1 MKQLCSL
8 ALDTAQSRGAS
19 YADVRIIETRRESIE
34 TKNEGVASMRRT
46 EDLGFG
52 VRVIANGS
60 WGFAA
65 SREVTREAVEQTAA
79 QAVAIAQA
87 SARVKHEAVRLTP
100 EPACED
106 AWKTPVKRDPFEV
119 PPQEKIGLLLRI
131 NAELM
136 RVKGVK
142 VAQGTMNFVREHQ
155 TFASTEGSFIE
166 QDLTRSGVGYSA
178 TAVGHDD
185 VQKRSYPA
193 SFRGL
198 WMGKGYEL
206 IEELPLLEHAGQ
218 TAEEAVALLTA
229 DQCPSGTR
237 DLILSG
243 DQLALQIHESVGH
256 PTELDRVLG
265 TEANYAGTS
274 FATVDK
280 LKNLRYASP
289 MVTIVADSTLVG
301 GLATVGYDDEGVKA
315 QKWPLI
321 QDGILVGYLSSRET
335 ASAIGE
341 SRSRGAMRADGWAR
355 IPLIRMTNISLMPNE
370 GTLDDLI
377 ADTDDG
383 ILVSTNRSWSID
395 QQRVNFQFGCEIGWE
410 IKKGKKVRLLKNPT
424 YQGITTEF
432 WGSCDFICG
441 TSEFVLW
448 GVANCGKGQPGQTA
462 EMSHGAAP
470 ARFLNVNVGVGYDK

>member
-1 MKQLCSL
+1 MKHLCTL

-19 YADVRIIETRRESIE
+19 YADVRMIETRWESIE
-34 TKNEGVASMRRT
+34 TKNEMVASMRRT

-65 SREVTREAVEQTAA
+65 SREVTREEIERVAA

-87 SARVKHEAVRLTP
+87 SARVKHEGVRLAP
-100 EPACED
+100 EPAYED
-106 AWKTPVKRDPFEV
+106 VWKTPVKRDPFEV
-119 PPQEKIGLLLRI
+119 PTEEKVGLLLRI

-142 VAQGTMNFVREHQ
+142 VAQGYMNFVREHQ
-155 TFASTEGSFIE
+155 YFASTEGSFVVQE
-166 QDLTRSGVGYSA
+166 LTRSGVGYSA

-185 VQKRSYPA
+185 VQRRSYPA

-206 IEELPLLEHAGQ
+206 IQELPLLEHAQQ

-229 DQCPSGTR
+229 DQCPSGKR
-237 DLILSG
+237 DLILTG

-274 FATVDK
+274 FATLDK
-280 LKNLRYASP
+280 LGTLRYGSP
-289 MVTIVADSTLVG
+289 MVNIVADSTLPE
-301 GLATVGYDDEGVKA
+301 GLATVGYDDEGVQA
-315 QKWPLI
+315 QRWHLI
-321 QDGILVGYLSSRET
+321 REGVLVGYLTSRET

-341 SRSRGAMRADGWAR
+341 PRSRGAMRADGWAR

-410 IKKGKKVRLLKNPT
+410 IVKGKKTRLLKNPT

-432 WGSCDFICG
+432 WGSCDAICG
-441 TSEFVLW
+441 AREFVLW

-470 ARFLNVNVGVGYDK
+470 ARFRNVNVGVGYAE

>member
-1 MKQLCSL
+1 MKHLCTL
-8 ALDTAQSRGAS
+8 ALDTAKSRGAS
-19 YADVRIIETRRESIE
+19 YADIRMIETRWEGIE
-34 TKNEGVASMRRT
+34 TKNEIVASMRRT

-52 VRVIANGS
+52 VRVIADGS

-65 SREVTREAVEQTAA
+65 SREVTREEIERVAA
-79 QAVAIAQA
+79 QAAAIAQA
-87 SARVKHEAVRLTP
+87 SARIKHEEVRLAP
-100 EPACED
+100 EPARED
-106 AWKTPVKRDPFEV
+106 VWKTPVKRDPFEV
-119 PPQEKIGLLLRI
+119 PTEEKVGLLLRI
-131 NAELM
+131 NSELM

-155 TFASTEGSFIE
+155 YFASTEGSFIE
-166 QDLTRSGVGYSA
+166 QELTRSGVGYSA

-185 VQKRSYPA
+185 VQRRSYPA

-229 DQCPSGTR
+229 DQCPSGKR

-256 PTELDRVLG
+256 PLELDRVLG

-274 FATVDK
+274 FATVDR
-280 LKNLRYASP
+280 LGTLRYGSP
-289 MVTIVADSTLVG
+289 MVNLVADSTLPG
-301 GLATVGYDDEGVKA
+301 GLATVGYDDEGVQA
-315 QKWPLI
+315 QQWPLI
-321 QDGILVGYLSSRET
+321 QEGLLVGYLTSRET
-335 ASAIGE
+335 AAVVGE
-341 SRSRGAMRADGWAR
+341 PRSRGAMRADGWAR

-410 IKKGKKVRLLKNPT
+410 IRKGKKTRLLKNPT

-441 TSEFVLW
+441 ASEFVLW

-470 ARFLNVNVGVGYDK
+470 ARFRKVNVGVGYAE